1 MKITRLFLFLSLLF
15 FSFGKAQLS
24 AFINGKEVKSGATIS
39 KDDLETLQVSFKK
52 PKNVI
57 PYSGYSYLYVEFSD
71 NTKTYINH
79 WGLQKDGYTAMEDFL
94 KSTPATKKFSV
105 FEGNDF
111 ITRGNNLQWIL
122 NGANGV
128 EKQKSIRVE
137 IGLWVKEETG
147 YQQYGQKV
155 QLLEPISFNVPI
167 WETKN
172 LYLPYLDATIDKT
185 NIKEDIHTTQ
195 TGSTN
200 DSRTEVGYQMN
211 LNQVTYVVYAF
222 EKSAHPGLTV
232 DEVAKDF
239 IHKAAYDSNGDKVK
253 KIHEYDFRKYELPW
267 YDICDFFADQRI
279 QNVDYYVNKSVKSMD
294 LMSLYQ
300 KVEFG
305 KMKGYL
311 FQSGLYNINRQD
323 GKIRKD
329 VGPFEIYILNH
340 PTNPDLILMMCNE
353 LSGTNTQT
361 LQGIDTYMQTFLKSI
376 KQ

>member
-57 PYSGYSYLYVEFSD
+57 PYSGYSHLYVEFAD

-94 KSTPATKKFSV
+94 KSTPATKKFTV

-111 ITRGNNLQWIL
+111 ITKGNNLEWIV

-147 YQQYGQKV
+147 YKQYGQKV
-155 QLLEPISFNVPI
+155 QLLEPIFFNVPI
-167 WETKN
+167 WDTKN

-185 NIKEDIHTTQ
+185 NIKQDIDTDQ
-195 TGSTN
+195 TGSTA
-200 DSRTEVGYQMN
+200 DSRTEVGYAMN
-211 LNQVTYVVYAF
+211 LNQVTYLVYTF
-222 EKSAHPGLTV
+222 EKSSHPGLTV

-239 IHKAAYDSNGDKVK
+239 IHKATYDSNGGKVK
-253 KIHEYDFRKYELPW
+253 KNHEYDFRKYELPW
-267 YDICDFFADQRI
+267 DNICDFFTSQGI
-279 QNVDYYVNKSVKSMD
+279 QNVAYYIDKSVKSVD
-294 LMSLYQ
+294 LMGLYQ
-300 KVEFG
+300 EVEFG
-305 KMKGYL
+305 KMKGYS
-311 FQSGLYNINRQD
+311 FQSGLYNYDSRE
-323 GKIRKD
+323 GKLDKD
-329 VGPFEIYILNH
+329 VGQFKIYILNH
-340 PTNPDLILMMCNE
+340 PTNPDLILMVCNKVRWNKATVQD
-353 LSGTNTQT
+353 L
-361 LQGIDTYMQTFLKSI
+361 DTIMQTFIKSI